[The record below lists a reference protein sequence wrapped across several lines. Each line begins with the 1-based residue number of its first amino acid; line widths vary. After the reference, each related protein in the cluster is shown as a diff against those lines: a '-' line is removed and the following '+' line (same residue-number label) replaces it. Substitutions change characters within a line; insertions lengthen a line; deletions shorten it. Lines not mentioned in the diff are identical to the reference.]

1 MAGWFS
7 KWLVGAESTA
17 TVEVCGKSLEVRCS
31 ASAERA
37 LSGRISPL
45 IVELELAFACFARK
59 EIRFREMS
67 KTPLLDGSLVWVRD
81 QLALQVSTVVSDFCQ
96 AGAPE
101 GTATKAPIRSFVP
114 RWVRIDHA
122 RGKWI
127 GEYGL

>member
-1 MAGWFS
+1 MVGWFS
-7 KWLVGAESTA
+7 KWLVGADSTA
-17 TVEVCGKSLEVRCS
+17 TVKVCGKSLEVRCS
-31 ASAERA
+31 ASAERV

-67 KTPLLDGSLVWVRD
+67 KNPLLDGSLVWVRD
-81 QLALQVSTVVSDFCQ
+81 QLALRVSTVVPDFCQ